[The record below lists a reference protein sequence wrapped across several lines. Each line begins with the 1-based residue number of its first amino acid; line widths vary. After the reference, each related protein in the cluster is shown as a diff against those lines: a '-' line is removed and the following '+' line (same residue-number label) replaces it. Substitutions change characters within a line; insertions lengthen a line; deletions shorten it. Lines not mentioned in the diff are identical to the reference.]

1 MGNALPAFLLF
12 FKALRAQDRQKPQ
25 DSMTF
30 AEFKILAQK
39 RGLGLWQVLQGV
51 QARRAVSAVLV
62 LLALP
67 VFGVL
72 TAFGV
77 SSDSQLDRIDRREI
91 VENLDLPKLEEATI
105 AFELPAQFRASDRV
119 QRGDTV
125 AVLLQRLNVNDNAAF
140 NFLRTDKSARSIF
153 QLRPGRTVQAV
164 TDADGA
170 LISFSY
176 LHSHDQFLQV
186 TRQDKTFVAQELKI
200 APTVQHVYKSGTIRS
215 SLYGATDEAGI
226 PDMVANQMARILS
239 TDIDFHIDL
248 RKGDRFSVVYEMLY
262 HEGEYLRPGRVIS
275 AEFTNAGKTY
285 EAFLFTDADGVDGYY
300 SADGQNRAKSF
311 LRSALAFSRV
321 SSGFGG
327 RFHPLLKNWR
337 KHTGVDFAAPRG
349 TPIWAT
355 ADGTVEFAGVKGG
368 YGNVIEV
375 RHSGGITTLYG
386 HLSAFGAG
394 VRRGIRVSQGQTIGY
409 VGATGWAT
417 GPHLHYEFKVSGIHQ
432 DPLRVALPKAEPLNP
447 QYLAVFK
454 QTAAQQGEQLALLR
468 DTRFGRFE

>member
-1 MGNALPAFLLF
+1 
-12 FKALRAQDRQKPQ
+12 
-25 DSMTF
+25 MTF

-39 RGLGLWQVLQGV
+39 HGLGLWHILQGV
-51 QARRAVSAVLV
+51 QAKRGLTAVIVLF
-62 LLALP
+62 ALP
-67 VFGVL
+67 IFGVL

-77 SSDSQLDRIDRREI
+77 SSDSQLDRIERHDI
-91 VENLDLPKLEEATI
+91 TENLALPKPEEA
-105 AFELPAQFRASDRV
+105 ALALSERMQFRASDRV

-140 NFLRTDKSARSIF
+140 NFLRTEKSARSIF

-164 TDADGA
+164 TDADGS
-170 LISFSY
+170 LQSFTY
-176 LHSHDQFLQV
+176 LHSNDQFLQV
-186 TRQDKTFVAQELKI
+186 TRQDKAFIAQEMTT
-200 APTVQHVYKSGTIRS
+200 APSVQHVYKSGTIRS
-215 SLYGATDEAGI
+215 SLYGATDAVGI

-262 HEGEYLRPGRVIS
+262 QEGEYHRPGRVLS
-275 AEFTNAGKTY
+275 AEFTNAGKTF
-285 EAFLFTDADGVDGYY
+285 EAFLFTDAEGNDGYY

-337 KHTGVDFAAPRG
+337 QHTGVDFAAPRG
-349 TPIWAT
+349 TPIWST
-355 ADGTVEFAGVKGG
+355 ADGTVEYAGVKGG

-386 HLSAFGAG
+386 HLSGFGSG
-394 VRRGIRVSQGQTIGY
+394 IRRGTRVSQGQTIGY

-432 DPLRVALPKAEPLNP
+432 DPQRVALPKAEPLEP
-447 QYLAVFK
+447 KYLAAFK
-454 QTAAQQGEQLALLR
+454 QAATQQGAQLALLR
-468 DTRFGRFE
+468 DTRFGQFE

>member
-1 MGNALPAFLLF
+1 
-12 FKALRAQDRQKPQ
+12 
-25 DSMTF
+25 MTF

-39 RGLGLWQVLQGV
+39 NTIGLWQALHGV
-51 QARRAVSAVLV
+51 QAKRALTAVLV

-67 VFGVL
+67 IFGVL

-77 SSDSQLDRIDRREI
+77 SSDSQLDNIERREI
-91 VENLDLPKLEEATI
+91 TASLALPKAEDAALI
-105 AFELPAQFRASDRV
+105 FQSPAQFRSSDRV

-125 AVLLQRLNVNDNAAF
+125 AVLLQRLNVHDQAAF
-140 NFLRTDKSARSIF
+140 NFLRIDKSARSIF

-164 TDADGA
+164 TDIDGV
-170 LISFSY
+170 LQSFTY
-176 LHSHDQFLQV
+176 LHSADQYLQV
-186 TRQDKTFVAQELKI
+186 TRQDKSFKAEELKI
-200 APTVQHVYKSGTIRS
+200 SPTAQQVYKSGVIRS
-215 SLYGATDEAGI
+215 SLYGATDAAGI
-226 PDMVANQMARILS
+226 PDAIANQMARIFS

-248 RKGDRFSVVYEMLY
+248 RKGDRFSVVYEMLH
-262 HEGEYLRPGRVIS
+262 HEGEYLRPGRVLS
-275 AEFTNAGKTY
+275 AEFTNNGKTFAAY
-285 EAFLFTDADGVDGYY
+285 LFTDGEGSEGYY

-337 KHTGVDFAAPRG
+337 QHTGVDFAAPRG

-368 YGNVIEV
+368 YGNMIEV

-386 HLSAFGAG
+386 HMSGFASS
-394 VRRGIRVSQGQTIGY
+394 VRRGTRVSQGQTIGY

-432 DPLRVALPKAEPLNP
+432 DPLRVALPKAEPLA
-447 QYLAVFK
+447 QKYIASFK
-454 QTAAQQGEQLALLR
+454 QSAALQSEQLALLR
-468 DTRFGRFE
+468 DTTYGQFE

>member
-1 MGNALPAFLLF
+1 
-12 FKALRAQDRQKPQ
+12 
-25 DSMTF
+25 MTF

-39 RGLGLWQVLQGV
+39 HAMDLRHTLRGV
-51 QARRAVSAVLV
+51 QARRALTAVLM
-62 LLALP
+62 LFALP
-67 VFGVL
+67 IFGVL

-77 SSDSQLDRIDRREI
+77 STESQLDHIERREI
-91 VENLDLPKLEEATI
+91 AESLALPKPEEAAL
-105 AFELPAQFRASDRV
+105 AFKEPTQFRASDRV

-140 NFLRTDKSARSIF
+140 NFLRTEKSARSIF

-170 LISFSY
+170 LQSFTY
-176 LHSHDQFLQV
+176 LHSADQYLQM
-186 TRQDKTFVAQELKI
+186 TRREKTFVAQELKI
-200 APTVQHVYKSGTIRS
+200 SPTVQKVYKSGTIHS
-215 SLYGATDEAGI
+215 SLYGATDAAGI
-226 PDMVANQMARILS
+226 PDAVANQMARIFS

-262 HEGEYLRPGRVIS
+262 HEGEYLRPGRVLS
-275 AEFTNAGKTY
+275 AEFTNNGKTFAAY
-285 EAFLFTDADGVDGYY
+285 LFTDGEGSDGYY

-337 KHTGVDFAAPRG
+337 QHTGVDFAAPRG

-355 ADGTVEFAGVKGG
+355 ADGTVEYSGVKGG
-368 YGNVIEV
+368 YGNMIEI

-386 HLSAFGAG
+386 HLSGFAPS
-394 VRRGIRVSQGQTIGY
+394 VRRGSRVSQGQIIGH

-432 DPLRVALPKAEPLNP
+432 DPLRVALPKAEPLAP
-447 QYLAVFK
+447 KYLASFK
-454 QTAAQQGEQLALLR
+454 EAATQQGERLALLR

>member
-1 MGNALPAFLLF
+1 
-12 FKALRAQDRQKPQ
+12 
-25 DSMTF
+25 MTF
-30 AEFKILAQK
+30 AELKILAQK
-39 RGLGLWQVLQGV
+39 YGLSLWQV
-51 QARRAVSAVLV
+51 ARSKPATRAMTAVTILF
-62 LLALP
+62 ALP

-77 SSDSQLDRIDRREI
+77 SSDSQLDRIERREI
-91 VENLDLPKLEEATI
+91 IENISLPKAEEAML
-105 AFELPAQFRASDRV
+105 AAAGPAQYRNSERI

-125 AVLLQRLNVNDNAAF
+125 AALLQKLNVSDQAAF

-153 QLRPGRTVQAV
+153 QLRPGRIVQAT

-170 LISFSY
+170 LQSFTY
-176 LHSHDQFLQV
+176 LHSPDQYLQV
-186 TRQDKTFVAQELKI
+186 TRNEAGFAAQELKI
-200 APTVQHVYKSGTIRS
+200 TPSVRHVYKSGTIRS

-226 PDMVANQMARILS
+226 PDPIATQIARIFS

-248 RKGDRFSVVYEMLY
+248 RKGDRFTIVYEMLY

-275 AEFTNAGKTY
+275 ADFTNAGKTFQ
-285 EAFLFTDADGVDGYY
+285 AFLFTDPDGNESYY

-337 KHTGVDFAAPRG
+337 QHTGVDFAAPRG

-355 ADGTVEFAGVKGG
+355 ADGMVEFAGVKGG
-368 YGNVIEV
+368 YGNMIEI

-386 HLSAFGAG
+386 HMSGFASG
-394 VRRGIRVSQGQTIGY
+394 VRRGTRVSQGQTIGY

-432 DPLRVALPKAEPLNP
+432 DPLRVALPKAEPLP
-447 QYLAVFK
+447 HKYLAAF
-454 QTAAQQGEQLALLR
+454 QQSAATQGEHLALLR
-468 DTRFGRFE
+468 DTTFGRFE